1 MGYSML
7 NKVHTLEPSTIET
20 IDLGIYKYVDEN
32 LNLYTTTNEGF
43 IKVPVIW
50 TGTERT
56 FQIKNNKD
64 LRDSVGKLK
73 LPLITIN
80 RDSIAKDPN
89 FKGSF
94 QAHVFEDNQYGGG
107 AITRARRIHQIKTR
121 NFQNTD
127 FSRGVE
133 NASDT
138 GPSDGTKV
146 VYEYLTSPIPTYVT
160 MMYTIILRTEYQ
172 QQMNDLMT
180 PFITRTGQINSF
192 IFGYDGHRYEA
203 FIQSDFS
210 ENKNTTAL
218 NEDERMFETK
228 ISIKVLG
235 YLIGDGPNRE
245 KPQITIKQNIVEVKI
260 SREKVIVG
268 DEAPWKDEDKGFRDD
283 FLLLEK
289 STAFGEKK
297 EE

>member
-1 MGYSML
+1 LRYKRNVLEHGTGYLMP
-7 NKVHTLEPSTIET
+7 NKVEVLEPSSIET

-32 LNLYTTTNEGF
+32 FDLHTTTNDGMM
-43 IKVPVIW
+43 KVPVIW

-64 LRDSVGKLK
+64 IRDSVGKLK
-73 LPLITIN
+73 LPLVTIN

-94 QAHVFEDNQYGGG
+94 QAHIFENNDYGGG
-107 AITRARRIHQIKTR
+107 AITRARRIKQVKTR
-121 NFQNTD
+121 NFANAD
-127 FSRGVE
+127 FARTVE
-133 NASDT
+133 NPKDT
-138 GPSDGTKV
+138 GRSDNKKI

-160 MMYTIILRTEYQ
+160 VMYTIVLRTEYQ

-192 IFGYDGHRYEA
+192 IFEYDGHRYEA

-210 ENKNTTAL
+210 ENKNTAAL

-245 KPQITIKQNIVEVKI
+245 KPQITIRENIVEVKI
-260 SREKVIVG
+260 SRERVITG
-268 DEAPWKDEDKGFRDD
+268 DKAPWKKKDRDYRD
-283 FLLLEK
+283 
-289 STAFGEKK
+289 
-297 EE
+297 